1 MSERS
6 DILKKLVVN
15 GHVDVTERHV
25 LGVVGKQ
32 EVAEVVKLLLWMNGV
47 FPDHR
52 GAKGVYE
59 GATLVQARDGV
70 QITWERA
77 YPRDP
82 FTVAERR
89 TESIK
94 EVDTAI
100 EKFIESEWSDGI
112 DGVKL
117 K

>member
-1 MSERS
+1 MEFSRTTGERKAS
-6 DILKKLVVN
+6 MK
-15 GHVDVTERHV
+15 E
-25 LGVVGKQ
+25 
-32 EVAEVVKLLLWMNGV
+32 LLLSRLATEYKS
-47 FPDHR
+47 R
-52 GAKGVYE
+52 GSAP
-59 GATLVQARDGV
+59 
-70 QITWERA
+70 I
-77 YPRDP
+77 
-82 FTVAERR
+82 R